1 MASCAIVSPSVPAMG
16 CSFCT
21 PVSAVANVLI
31 PASRAARTHWVAT
44 SFST

>member
-1 MASCAIVSPSVPAMG
+1 
-16 CSFCT
+16 
-21 PVSAVANVLI
+21 VSAVANVLI